1 MPETSPPRI
10 RLLVSVRDAAEAALA
25 RDHGADLIDVGGVK
39 FAPGEPVPAAEESD
53 RVVPVVAALRERLPR
68 HVLLNAALSP
78 LCYAAG
84 VRGDWDEQAAASLVD
99 VVLLGTPAEVDAVLR
114 GAEVNERQLIAHG
127 ASLPALEEGHYV
139 EAVQPVAVG
148 SDWERVRRHDGR

>member
-1 MPETSPPRI
+1 MDTVLFTRDVWLPKVLATGDALWLEVVGGADVLHEPREF
-10 RLLVSVRDAAEAALA
+10 LVPVREEHLAAL
-25 RDHGADLIDVGGVK
+25 
-39 FAPGEPVPAAEESD
+39 
-53 RVVPVVAALRERLPR
+53 ERSLPR

-127 ASLPALEEGHYV
+127 ASLPALEEGRYV
-139 EAVQPVAVG
+139 EAVQPVTVG